1 MGYSCCALNIDF
13 LYSFSLEGQ
22 PRRPQAPLSVQPTC
36 LSARDMSPL
45 RRHGM
50 LTSRL
55 PIDICE
61 NIVDACHE
69 SPGGWLRE
77 SSYPV
82 WIRTAMVCSD
92 WLPRSRFNLF
102 QHIEI
107 RIAAHLDLL
116 FRTLSEKPYVAQLIL
131 EVEISPREKECI
143 PFVRLLHPL
152 ILTRC
157 VRVYLHLHHTN
168 WRALPARYADTSLYP
183 CHGVGADPS
192 LHHVRI
198 CQFYCYPSLH
208 IHPSPAA
215 NAPLSIQRACPYPS
229 QYPRNMASESM
240 SIRESDNA
248 AFMGVWHADPMNG
261 RTRKS

>member
-1 MGYSCCALNIDF
+1 
-13 LYSFSLEGQ
+13 
-22 PRRPQAPLSVQPTC
+22 
-36 LSARDMSPL
+36 MSPL

-183 CHGVGADPS
+183 CHGWG
-192 LHHVRI
+192 LTH
-198 CQFYCYPSLH
+198 
-208 IHPSPAA
+208 
-215 NAPLSIQRACPYPS
+215 LSITFGSANSTAILRFIYTLPLLRMLRLASSEPVHIPANILEIWRQRACPF
-229 QYPRNMASESM
+229 ESLTM
-240 SIRESDNA
+240 LHLWVCGMLI
-248 AFMGVWHADPMNG
+248 P
-261 RTRKS
+261 